1 MRIVVGFLRSAE
13 GQAALERA
21 IDEAQRSDGELLV
34 VHSMRGGTR
43 DELNEVMTYREE
55 FDRVTERLDAAG
67 VKYRIVEY
75 ARGHSPAKDL
85 VDAAAEH
92 DADLIVIG
100 VRRRSPVGK
109 LVLGSNAQ
117 EVILQAECA
126 VLAVKPTADKHE

>member
-21 IDEAQRSDGELLV
+21 IEEARRNDGELLV

-43 DELNEVMTYREE
+43 DELDEVMAYREE
-55 FDRVTERLDAAG
+55 FNRVTERLDAAG

-75 ARGHSPAKDL
+75 ARGHAPARDL
-85 VDAAAEH
+85 IDAAAEH

-117 EVILQAECA
+117 EILLQAECD
-126 VLAVKPTADKHE
+126 VLAVKPKPADE

>member
-21 IDEAQRSDGELLV
+21 IDEARRSDGELLV
-34 VHSMRGGTR
+34 IHSMRGGTR
-43 DELNEVMTYREE
+43 DELDEVMTYREE
-55 FDRVTERLDAAG
+55 FERVTERLDADG
-67 VKYRIVEY
+67 VTYRIVEY
-75 ARGHSPAKDL
+75 ARGHSPAQDL

-117 EVILQAECA
+117 EIILQADCA
-126 VLAVKPTADKHE
+126 VLAVKPKTAGDE

>member
-21 IDEAQRSDGELLV
+21 VDEARRNDGELLV

-43 DELNEVMTYREE
+43 DELDQVMTYREE
-55 FDRVTERLDAAG
+55 FTRVTERLDAAG
-67 VKYRIVEY
+67 VKYRLVEY
-75 ARGHSPAKDL
+75 ARGHSPARDL
-85 VDAAAEH
+85 IDAAEEH

-117 EVILQAECA
+117 EVILQAQCA
-126 VLAVKPTADKHE
+126 VLAVKPRTADE

>member
-13 GQAALERA
+13 GRAALERA
-21 IDEAQRSDGELLV
+21 IGEARRSDGELLV

-43 DELNEVMTYREE
+43 DELDEVMAYREE
-55 FDRVTERLDAAG
+55 FDRVTERLDSEG
-67 VKYRIVEY
+67 VKYRLVEY

-85 VDAAAEH
+85 VDAAEEH

-117 EVILQAECA
+117 EIILQAECA
-126 VLAVKPTADKHE
+126 VLAVKPAAADE